1 MVSQSRV
8 TTHCL
13 FELYTCLHTTT
24 LMPLTLKE
32 KFIDLVYKL
41 LQKVINSYQWS
52 FKSIRESQNVFHNL
66 ITTEIFL
73 THRSGHVQIH

>member
-24 LMPLTLKE
+24 HMPLTLKE
-32 KFIDLVYKL
+32 KFIDLV
-41 LQKVINSYQWS
+41 QTST
-52 FKSIRESQNVFHNL
+52 ESDQ
-66 ITTEIFL
+66 
-73 THRSGHVQIH
+73 